1 MKTSTTYEW
10 VAEKIDRHGDVEE
23 SSSWATRAEAE
34 SMIKHGFTEV
44 ALVRRVHD
52 PEDGDE
58 IERQYAY
65 LLEDG
70 ETPGFFDAGARVPA
84 RFR

>member
-10 VAEKIDRHGDVEE
+10 AAEKIDESGDIIEA
-23 SSSWATRAEAE
+23 SYWDTRREAE
-34 SMIKHGFTEV
+34 TMRDRGFTEI
-44 ALVRRVHD
+44 ALCRRVHD
-52 PEDGDE
+52 PVDGDE

-70 ETPGFFDAGARVPA
+70 EMPDFFDAGARVPA

>member
-1 MKTSTTYEW
+1 MR
-10 VAEKIDRHGDVEE
+10 DRGL
-23 SSSWATRAEAE
+23 
-34 SMIKHGFTEV
+34 TEI
-44 ALVRRVHD
+44 ALCRRVHD
-52 PEDGDE
+52 PMDGNE

-70 ETPGFFDAGARVPA
+70 EMPDFFDAGARVPA